1 MHFVSMGAVGTPV
14 PDHHLET
21 LARESGWTTQLSYIV
36 ARPDWWLRAAD
47 AVQNI
52 RWIFTQVLQ
61 EDTEALATWEASA
74 CEGAALVKF
83 GSSSGGA
90 ESIAIVMLLSW
101 SLDSRE
107 SRGPSLI
114 RLGRRAA
121 QFFELPD
128 PLAQLGE
135 APRVLNELERG
146 SVSVDQVDFLARIGR
161 GEGCAG

>member
-1 MHFVSMGAVGTPV
+1 M
-14 PDHHLET
+14 L
-21 LARESGWTTQLSYIV
+21 RE
-36 ARPDWWLRAAD
+36 D
-47 AVQNI
+47 A
-52 RWIFTQVLQ
+52 
-61 EDTEALATWEASA
+61 EALGTWEASA

-107 SRGPSLI
+107 SRGLSLI

-121 QFFELPD
+121 QAFELPD

-135 APRVLNELERG
+135 AARVLNELKRG
-146 SVSVDQVDFLARIGR
+146 VVSVDQVDLLARLGR
-161 GEGCAG
+161 GEGYAG